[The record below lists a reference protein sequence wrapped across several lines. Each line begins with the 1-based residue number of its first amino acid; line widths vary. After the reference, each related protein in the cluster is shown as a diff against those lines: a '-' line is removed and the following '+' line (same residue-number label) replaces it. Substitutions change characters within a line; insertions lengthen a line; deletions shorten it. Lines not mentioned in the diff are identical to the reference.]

1 MINSADDGGGDW
13 TSDGLQESNGRGG
26 LSVETR
32 RPWATRTPLA
42 CGCAA
47 VTECR
52 IESACGCALTFVRV
66 GGPRHS
72 HAVYSMRFDALRARP
87 TSLQPLPQVREDA
100 VRLLAQREPAI
111 ARRGSNSPPV
121 FRGPARGRAPGRP
134 RRRCPR
140 RLPSPSRPVPTRHR
154 RGGSP
159 RPRPESR
166 QLLASKSVRTQ
177 SSHAPIFFSG
187 RAVRRERERLL
198 FGGRGWCA
206 VSDSPL

>member
-1 MINSADDGGGDW
+1 M
-13 TSDGLQESNGRGG
+13 
-26 LSVETR
+26 SVETR

-111 ARRGSNSPPV
+111 ARREVIHLLCLEDQREAVLRVGREEKVPATPPQPVAPSPDAAPAGRESPPSPGEQTIV
-121 FRGPARGRAPGRP
+121 GKQVSQDTELTRPNFFLGGRFG
-134 RRRCPR
+134 
-140 RLPSPSRPVPTRHR
+140 
-154 RGGSP
+154 
-159 RPRPESR
+159 
-166 QLLASKSVRTQ
+166 
-177 SSHAPIFFSG
+177 
-187 RAVRRERERLL
+187 ERERGFCLV
-198 FGGRGWCA
+198 GGGGVPCPILPCKMRKA
-206 VSDSPL
+206 K